1 MSPYNG
7 DMVSTV
13 QLNDDVMKKLEA
25 RAAEEGTTVPE
36 VIAKFVNND
45 SDEGVTLTAEQQ
57 AIVEAADEAV
67 ERGEWFSKEQ
77 ILAELKAVRR

>member
-13 QLNDDVMKKLEA
+13 HLNDDVMKKLEA

-36 VIAKFVNND
+36 VIAKFVND
-45 SDEGVTLTAEQQ
+45 DDQRVTLTAEQQ